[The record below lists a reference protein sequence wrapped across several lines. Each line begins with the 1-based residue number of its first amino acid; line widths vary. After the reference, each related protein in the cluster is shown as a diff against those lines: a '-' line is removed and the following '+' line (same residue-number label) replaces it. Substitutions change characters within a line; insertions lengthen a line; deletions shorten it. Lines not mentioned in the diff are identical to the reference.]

1 MSRAL
6 MFQGTG
12 SGVGKSVIA
21 AGFCRLL
28 KNRGYKVRPYK
39 SQNMALNSGVTPD
52 GLEIGRAQIVQAL
65 ACGVEPDARMNPILL
80 KPQGPGVSQLIRM
93 GKVVQ
98 ICSAREYYTLAEEN
112 FEVAKKAMRSLR
124 EECDWLVI
132 EGAGSPAEINLQKTD
147 IVNMR
152 LAESAEARVMLI
164 GDIDRGG
171 VFA

>member
-28 KNRGYKVRPYK
+28 KNRGYQVRPYK

-98 ICSAREYYTLAEEN
+98 TCSARNTTP
-112 FEVAKKAMRSLR
+112 SLR
-124 EECDWLVI
+124 KILRL
-132 EGAGSPAEINLQKTD
+132 PQKQC
-147 IVNMR
+147 VLSGR
-152 LAESAEARVMLI
+152 KAI
-164 GDIDRGG
+164 GW
-171 VFA
+171 

>member
-28 KNRGYKVRPYK
+28 KNRGYQVRPYK

-98 ICSAREYYTLAEEN
+98 TCSAREYYTLAEE
-112 FEVAKKAMRSLR
+112 F
-124 EECDWLVI
+124 
-132 EGAGSPAEINLQKTD
+132 
-147 IVNMR
+147 
-152 LAESAEARVMLI
+152 
-164 GDIDRGG
+164 
-171 VFA
+171 

>member
-28 KNRGYKVRPYK
+28 KNLGYQVRPYK

-65 ACGVEPDARMNPILL
+65 ACGVEPDARMNPIFKPVVPGNTTPLL
-80 KPQGPGVSQLIRM
+80 RKILRLP
-93 GKVVQ
+93 
-98 ICSAREYYTLAEEN
+98 
-112 FEVAKKAMRSLR
+112 KKQCVLSGRNA
-124 EECDWLVI
+124 
-132 EGAGSPAEINLQKTD
+132 
-147 IVNMR
+147 
-152 LAESAEARVMLI
+152 I
-164 GDIDRGG
+164 GW
-171 VFA
+171 